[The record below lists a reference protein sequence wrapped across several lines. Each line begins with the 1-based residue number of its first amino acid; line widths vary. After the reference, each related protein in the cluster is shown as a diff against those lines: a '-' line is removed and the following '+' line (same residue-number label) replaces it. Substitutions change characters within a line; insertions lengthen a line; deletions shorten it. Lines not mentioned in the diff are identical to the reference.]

1 MSQLNEIQQRIVDSQ
16 LATPPQA
23 AEYAARFQQ
32 DVAAADASGD
42 RFLAWL
48 VERELL
54 TEFQAEALAAGHCG
68 PFLLGPY
75 RVQEHLAVGRLGGLF
90 RAVHDELAQAV
101 TLNVFPATLA
111 RQPDKLAQIGREARI
126 FLELDHENVVRSFH
140 VGQVADTYYLVLQEL
155 RGETLASR
163 LRRNGRMPYRRAC
176 RLVRDIA
183 RGLQHLHTND
193 VLHRDLRPEHI
204 WLSENDRPQIMEFGA
219 ARDALAHVDELPVDE
234 PPTGARPD
242 DARHGEAPGA
252 ALGYWPDV
260 EPGYYDYLAP
270 EQSLDVQLADARS
283 DIYSVGC
290 ILYHCLTGRPPFEE
304 RNQLKLALSHALLEP
319 RHPSLDL
326 DDLPPQVEETLWA
339 MLAKSPEQRFQHA
352 HEVAFALDQYA
363 EHPERAE
370 QVQVLAVSSE
380 YLDWCQTA
388 YPADSGRIPRD
399 SVGVTPELTEFLGW
413 LERRHRRRRNG

>member
-16 LATPPQA
+16 LATPAQA
-23 AEYAARFQQ
+23 AEYAARFRQ
-32 DVAAADASGD
+32 DVAEADASGD
-42 RFLAWL
+42 RFLTWL

-54 TEFQAEALAAGHCG
+54 TEFQADALAAGHCG

-101 TLNVFPATLA
+101 TLKVFPAAIA

-140 VGQVADTYYLVLQEL
+140 VGQVADTYYLVLQDL

-163 LRRNGRMPYRRAC
+163 LRRNGRMPYRLAC
-176 RLVRDIA
+176 RLVRDVA
-183 RGLQHLHTND
+183 RGLQHLHAND

-219 ARDALAHVDELPVDE
+219 ARDALAYADELPVDE
-234 PPTGARPD
+234 L
-242 DARHGEAPGA
+242 HGEEPGA
-252 ALGYWPDV
+252 ASCLWPDV
-260 EPGYYDYLAP
+260 EPGHYDYQAP
-270 EQSLDVQLADARS
+270 EQALDMQLADARS

-319 RHPSLDL
+319 RRPSLDL
-326 DDLPPQVEETLWA
+326 EDLPPQVEETLWA
-339 MLAKSPEQRFQHA
+339 MLAKSPDQRFQHA

-363 EHPERAE
+363 EHPEQAE

-380 YLDWCQTA
+380 YLDWCQAA

-413 LERRHRRRRNG
+413 LDRRRKRSH